1 MHREVSA
8 ALPELWPIS
17 VPCADTSQ
25 DSAGHLL
32 HQELAAEE
40 LLSKETIVHQQQNA
54 ALLQNKLSG
63 CS

>member
-1 MHREVSA
+1 V
-8 ALPELWPIS
+8 L
-17 VPCADTSQ
+17 CADTSQ

-40 LLSKETIVHQQQNA
+40 LLSKEAIVHQQQNA